1 MEDLSKSQKLQ
12 QKVERYEK
20 LLKEAKR
27 KQLMADFEECKQ
39 LLKEKNMSWDD
50 LKEIIRGEKN
60 G

>member
-50 LKEIIRGEKN
+50 LKEIIRGGKN

>member
-50 LKEIIRGEKN
+50 LKEIIRGAKN